1 MKIPAVWVGTYDFAC
16 RSAACRPP
24 TSGGTGGS
32 SAKGGSS
39 GTIRGKMTSAELQES
54 AKRNGLNWSKGQLK
68 TIHGKPKPKGGSGGA
83 TGVGGGTR
91 DVPLAK
97 RDRATPDEQATISE
111 RTKNFTKGVTSEINA
126 GAKKPSHVSDEQWGH
141 VRHSVPRASGLTI
154 SKTGDVT
161 FYYGSKKVTSGWKV
175 EKVTGGYS
183 VTGTDRIA
191 KTQAAA
197 KRAVATQIIKATNS
211 SQKTYIDTI
220 NRRIASQ

>member
-1 MKIPAVWVGTYDFAC
+1 MMNAT
-16 RSAACRPP
+16 R
-24 TSGGTGGS
+24 
-32 SAKGGSS
+32 
-39 GTIRGKMTSAELQES
+39 
-54 AKRNGLNWSKGQLK
+54 
-68 TIHGKPKPKGGSGGA
+68 A

-97 RDRATPDEQATISE
+97 RDIATPDQQATRSE

-141 VRHSVPRASGLTI
+141 VRHSAPRASALTI

-183 VTGTDRIA
+183 VTGTNRIA

-220 NRRIASQ
+220 NRRVADVSFKYGTQPVVKSTLAKMNQPPSHLSKRNTTA